1 MTINEDRINDE
12 SFMIRTVKE
21 DGFRQYFEKF
31 DLRTEGWAE
40 WRMKARRR
48 ARNRGTM
55 NELLP
60 GKEGGK
66 ASTDIVQH
74 LMHRHMKIWVDGQK
88 RQMGILT
95 GGWKEWDAR
104 NRLRQD
110 ARRKEK
116 GGEDG
121 VERGEDLSLRLKST
135 KPVEESAR
143 REGRREVRQ

>member
-48 ARNRGTM
+48 GRNRGTM

-60 GKEGGK
+60 GKEEGK

-74 LMHRHMKIWVDGQK
+74 LMHGYMKIWVDGQK

-95 GGWKEWDAR
+95 GGWRGGKE
-104 NRLRQD
+104 
-110 ARRKEK
+110 
-116 GGEDG
+116 
-121 VERGEDLSLRLKST
+121 
-135 KPVEESAR
+135 
-143 REGRREVRQ
+143 

>member
-48 ARNRGTM
+48 GRNRGIM

-60 GKEGGK
+60 GREGEK

-74 LMHRHMKIWVDGQK
+74 LMHGYTKIWVDEQK

-95 GGWKEWDAR
+95 G
-104 NRLRQD
+104 
-110 ARRKEK
+110 
-116 GGEDG
+116 
-121 VERGEDLSLRLKST
+121 
-135 KPVEESAR
+135 
-143 REGRREVRQ
+143 